1 MEIGPGIWLLLMMG
15 IVLGGLVL
23 LVSAVIAWRTGRGRL
38 ALGFAGGLLGLAGL
52 YLATLVAVST
62 ASERRVLAPGEVKHF
77 CGCYLDCH
85 IGVSVDE
92 VRTAKTVGTG
102 GGAVAANG
110 VFHIVTLR
118 VSSDA
123 RRATLSPYGLR
134 AMVMDER
141 GYRYRRARA
150 AERALLGEAAGR
162 PLEQE
167 VAAGDSYLRTLVF
180 DLPADAR
187 TPTLWVIEEGFP
199 DTLIEA
205 FLIGDDDSLFHKPT
219 LLSLAGPR
227 ADGVAR

>member
-1 MEIGPGIWLLLMMG
+1 MMG
-15 IVLGGLVL
+15 SVLAEFAL
-23 LVSAVIAWRTGRGRL
+23 LVGALIAWRTGRGRV

-52 YLATLVAVST
+52 YLATLVAVSL
-62 ASERRVLAPGEVKHF
+62 ASERKVLGPGEVKRF
-77 CGCYLDCH
+77 CGFYLDCH
-85 IGVSVDE
+85 LGVSVDG

-110 VFHIVTLR
+110 VFHVVTLR

-123 RRATLSPYGLR
+123 RRATLSPCGLL

-167 VAAGDSYLRTLVF
+167 VEAGGSYTRTLVF
-180 DLPADAR
+180 DLPAGVRDPALSV
-187 TPTLWVIEEGFP
+187 TEQGFP
-199 DTLIEA
+199 DVLVEGL
-205 FLIGDDDSLFHKPT
+205 LIGDDDSLLHKPT
-219 LLSLAGPR
+219 LLSLAGPP
-227 ADGVAR
+227 ADGAAH